1 MNLRWS
7 VLGNSRRNWNVL
19 AKLTVNRNERTRGS
33 YFHSTILYFFL
44 SMKPK
49 IAQCYCKNNKIYWFF
64 SKIEILLIWWPLG
77 ANKATCKSISC
88 LYWRIMGSL
97 WILVH
102 KAALL
107 IVVEMSSKSPLK
119 CRCYSIRSAI
129 ALKGFG
135 FYRFSFCNVSV
146 KTGDPLSTLN
156 KCHIFTE
163 NSQLFQCVIFKT
175 FVWLS
180 KLHCMPC

>member
-1 MNLRWS
+1 
-7 VLGNSRRNWNVL
+7 
-19 AKLTVNRNERTRGS
+19 
-33 YFHSTILYFFL
+33 
-44 SMKPK
+44 MKPK

-107 IVVEMSSKSPLK
+107 IVMEMSSKSPLK

-135 FYRFSFCNVSV
+135 FYRFSFYNVFV